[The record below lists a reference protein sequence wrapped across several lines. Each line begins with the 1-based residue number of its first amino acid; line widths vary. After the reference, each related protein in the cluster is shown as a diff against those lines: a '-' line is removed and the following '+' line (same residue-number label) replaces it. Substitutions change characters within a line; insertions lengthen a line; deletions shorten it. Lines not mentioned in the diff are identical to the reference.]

1 MAEEYIQGGKSTKY
15 REMANPDIT
24 PFIVAQAAEQGDGVA
39 RRIFTKMGEYLG
51 TGLASVV
58 NLLNPEKIIIGG
70 GVAGSG
76 DLLLAPLKETLMKR
90 AMPISAEAVE
100 IVPAKLGNRAG
111 VIGASLLAES

>member
-1 MAEEYIQGGKSTKY
+1 
-15 REMANPDIT
+15 
-24 PFIVAQAAEQGDGVA
+24 
-39 RRIFTKMGEYLG
+39 MGEYLG